1 MQQATEITSVAVSPH
16 RPVLGSI
23 SIMLLCSMIAFAIT
37 CAAGCTGKDQNKN
50 ELNPGRV
57 QSDKSNAPRML
68 RRGLTGEP
76 RTLDPQLA
84 DDEFSFPVLR
94 DLYEGLTAEDRNGQ
108 IVPGVAESWTVDSTG
123 TIYTFLLRPDA
134 KWSNGDRTI
143 AMEFVEGLRRAVDP
157 KTASGSSAVV
167 GGYKSAQATS
177 LLAGKG

>member
-1 MQQATEITSVAVSPH
+1 MQQATEITSVALSPR

-23 SIMLLCSMIAFAIT
+23 SVMLLCSMISLVIT
-37 CAAGCTGKDQNKN
+37 WGAGCTGEEQNKN
-50 ELNPGRV
+50 DLVSGRV
-57 QSDKSNAPRML
+57 HSDKSNASRML

-134 KWSNGDRTI
+134 KCPMEIEPSRWS
-143 AMEFVEGLRRAVDP
+143 
-157 KTASGSSAVV
+157 SSKAYVV
-167 GGYKSAQATS
+167 PLIQKQP
-177 LLAGKG
+177 LARPPFCQS